1 MERSYNEKM
10 LRKQILRS
18 RENSRNDFLERK
30 NQQMSEKKLTFNFTY
45 YPTFQN
51 VMNTMEELHI
61 LLSPK

>member
-1 MERSYNEKM
+1 MERSYNEKR

-18 RENSRNDFLERK
+18 REHSRKDFLERK

-45 YPTFQN
+45 YPTFQD
-51 VMNTMEELHI
+51 VRNTMEELHI